1 VLKGHGLN
9 ISDLAWGHDSTLL
22 LSGAYDKTCKLW
34 DVESGKQ
41 LDSFEGEGFVQ
52 CVRFHPQGTSAVEEM
67 IFSSFASNGECHKC

>member
-1 VLKGHGLN
+1 MLCQLYVLKGHGLN

-52 CVRFHPQGTSAVEEM
+52 CVRFHPQGMNVVATMIMSAV
-67 IFSSFASNGECHKC
+67 A